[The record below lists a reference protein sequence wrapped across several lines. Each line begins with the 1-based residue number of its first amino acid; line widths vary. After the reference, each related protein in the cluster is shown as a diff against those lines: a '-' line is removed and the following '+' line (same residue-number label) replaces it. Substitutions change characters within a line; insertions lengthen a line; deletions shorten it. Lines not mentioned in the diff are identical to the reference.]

1 MGACGTALSECAEEL
16 NEAIL
21 EQNCNFSKIN
31 YSKFCKKLFEDD
43 KNNEIIFLNYMKIIP
58 MKN

>member
-1 MGACGTALSECAEEL
+1 MGACGTAFSEYAEEL

-43 KNNEIIFLNYMKIIP
+43 KNNEIIFTQLPK
-58 MKN
+58 